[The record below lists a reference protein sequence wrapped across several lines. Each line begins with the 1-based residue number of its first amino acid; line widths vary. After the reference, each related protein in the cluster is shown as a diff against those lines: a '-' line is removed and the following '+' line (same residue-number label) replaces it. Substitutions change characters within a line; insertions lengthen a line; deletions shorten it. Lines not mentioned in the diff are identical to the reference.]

1 VARRRAA
8 RLIACSHIENC
19 CKHPL
24 GIGQNFVIPETQHPE
39 TLRFQIV
46 VANAIASA
54 FRMVRTIGLN
64 NEPMFEADEI
74 SNIVVDGN
82 LPPELEPRK
91 PFSPQQIP

>member
-1 VARRRAA
+1 
-8 RLIACSHIENC
+8 
-19 CKHPL
+19 
-24 GIGQNFVIPETQHPE
+24 
-39 TLRFQIV
+39 
-46 VANAIASA
+46 
-54 FRMVRTIGLN
+54 MVRTIGLN